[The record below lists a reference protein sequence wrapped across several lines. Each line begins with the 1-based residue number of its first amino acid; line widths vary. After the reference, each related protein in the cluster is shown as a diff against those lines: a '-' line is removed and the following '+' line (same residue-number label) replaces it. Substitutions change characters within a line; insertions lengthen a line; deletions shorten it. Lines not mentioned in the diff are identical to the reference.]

1 MVFSSL
7 IFLFRFL
14 PAFLTIY
21 LLTKERYRNLVLFLA
36 SLVFYAWGEPVYI
49 GLMLFSTVLDYANG
63 RVLEY
68 ARAAGQEHLARGIL
82 AESVLI
88 NLSLLGVFKYSGV
101 LPLPIG
107 ISFYTFQTMSYT
119 IDVYRGE
126 VPAQR
131 DLAAFGAYVSMFPQL
146 IAGPIVKYKDV
157 AKDLEN
163 RSFEAGEASAG
174 IGRFCI
180 GLGKKV
186 LLANQIGLLWEAVQ
200 QIPPGQMS
208 TLTAWVGSAAY
219 ALQLYFDFSGYSDM
233 AIGLGRMLGFHFP
246 ENFNYPYISKSI
258 TEFWRRWHISLGTW
272 FRNRKGKLCQI
283 RNLAIVWLLTGIWH
297 GASWNFVVWGIYYGI
312 FLIVEKV
319 FLLKHLEHLPR
330 FWQHV
335 YTLLIV
341 AVGWVIFAFDSMGS
355 GWIYLKNMFG
365 FGGIAWINREFVYL
379 LYTNFLWLVLLM
391 LGSTEL
397 PKKLVRRLETR
408 LTLGAGAIEAE
419 GRNVWYRKGL
429 LVLGEN
435 IVYIV
440 IFFVS
445 VAYLVDATYNP
456 FLYFRF

>member
-36 SLVFYAWGEPVYI
+36 SLVFYAWGESVYI

-233 AIGLGRMLGFHFP
+233 AIGLAGMIGFHLK
-246 ENFNYPYISKSI
+246 ENFDYPYSSKSI
-258 TEFWRRWHISLGTW
+258 TEFWRRWHISLGQW
-272 FRNRKGKLCQI
+272 FRDYVYIPLGGNRKGILMQI
-283 RNLAIVWLLTGIWH
+283 RNILIVWALTGIWH
-297 GASWNFVVWGIYYGI
+297 GKGWNFLIWGMYFGI
-312 FLIVEKV
+312 LLIVEKCV
-319 FLLKHLEHLPR
+319 LLKLLKRLPAVFGHLYTLTAVLTGMTVFALEHLGEGLR
-330 FWQHV
+330 WLAMMFGSSGCLWNGQSV
-335 YTLLIV
+335 WLLSNY
-341 AVGWVIFAFDSMGS
+341 GLLLLFCIFGS
-355 GWIYLKNMFG
+355 FG
-365 FGGIAWINREFVYL
+365 FG
-379 LYTNFLWLVLLM
+379 
-391 LGSTEL
+391 
-397 PKKLVRRLETR
+397 KKL
-408 LTLGAGAIEAE
+408 AGCPAVWAISLFLSIA
-419 GRNVWYRKGL
+419 
-429 LVLGEN
+429 
-435 IVYIV
+435 YIV
-440 IFFVS
+440 
-445 VAYLVDATYNP
+445 DASYNP